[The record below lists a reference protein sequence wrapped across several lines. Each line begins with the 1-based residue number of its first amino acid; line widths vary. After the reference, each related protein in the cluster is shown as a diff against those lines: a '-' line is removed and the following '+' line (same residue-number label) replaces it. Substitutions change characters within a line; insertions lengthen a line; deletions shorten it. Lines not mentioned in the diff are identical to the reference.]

1 MKLIQDYLAD
11 ADKYPLFLNGDS
23 LEILKSFPDESI
35 DCCITSPPYW
45 GKRQYENGGIG
56 LEAKFNEYIDNLFA
70 IIKEVKRVL
79 KKTGS
84 FWLNIVDSYKNKTLL
99 GIPWRVALKMMDDG
113 WILRNDV
120 IWYKHA
126 GISTLLGLNSKANI
140 QFEKIAKILESKISD
155 STVFNIGE

>member
-45 GKRQYENGGIG
+45 GKRQYEN
-56 LEAKFNEYIDNLFA
+56 A
-70 IIKEVKRVL
+70 
-79 KKTGS
+79 
-84 FWLNIVDSYKNKTLL
+84 
-99 GIPWRVALKMMDDG
+99 WRVALKMMDDG

-120 IWYKHA
+120 IWYMHA